1 MKKIEII
8 TRNYKL
14 DDVKEGL
21 TSLGIKGM
29 TVSEVKGFGRQ
40 GGHKEVYRGAE
51 YQVDFV
57 PKVKIDVVID
67 DELVAE
73 AVAAI
78 TKAAR
83 TGQVGDGKIFISPVD
98 DVVRIRTG
106 ESGSEAI

>member
-14 DDVKEGL
+14 DDVKEAL
-21 TSLGIKGM
+21 TGLGIKGM
-29 TVSEVKGFGRQ
+29 TVTEVKGFGRQ

-67 DELVAE
+67 DALVADAVE
-73 AVAAI
+73 AI
-78 TKAAR
+78 STAAR

-106 ESGSEAI
+106 ESGSDAV